1 MKALERWA
9 IDSFFGGAV
18 LKDVVRACVSGDTID
33 RIRSFLDEHAAVF
46 EGAVSGE
53 HKLEYTIV
61 HKQYCELIEA
71 QLAEALVKHKKTPQE
86 FFEICKKVQSA
97 TEADIQPFIQ
107 VLLAASDYMLFA
119 DIMLGG
125 TEKRKYFVSILVGL
139 QADFRRELGDSS

>member
-1 MKALERWA
+1 MELLSGAPLCVIQGRPVLVLGG
-9 IDSFFGGAV
+9 DLFSF
-18 LKDVVRACVSGDTID
+18 
-33 RIRSFLDEHAAVF
+33 
-46 EGAVSGE
+46 
-53 HKLEYTIV
+53 
-61 HKQYCELIEA
+61 
-71 QLAEALVKHKKTPQE
+71 